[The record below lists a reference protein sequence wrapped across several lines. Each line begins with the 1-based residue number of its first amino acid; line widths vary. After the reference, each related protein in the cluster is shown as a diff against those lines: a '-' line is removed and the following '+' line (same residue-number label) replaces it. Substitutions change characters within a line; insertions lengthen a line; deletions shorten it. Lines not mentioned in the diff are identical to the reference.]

1 MQCIKICNHTCIC
14 NPVWQGHVSMTV
26 LTPGCLYIQENR
38 LLRNPTAAG
47 ARIIDDQ
54 SLALERWIFKAY
66 VYVIE
71 QDTKSPPA
79 SIQCSYIKF
88 SFWS

>member
-1 MQCIKICNHTCIC
+1 MQYIKICNHTCIC
-14 NPVWQGHVSMTV
+14 NPVWQDHVSMTV

-54 SLALERWIFKAY
+54 SLALEDI
-66 VYVIE
+66 VYR
-71 QDTKSPPA
+71 
-79 SIQCSYIKF
+79 
-88 SFWS
+88 